1 MEMNVITDMFVGI
14 KYFLIYMFSLAG
26 GVFLINKIF
35 DLPSELFRKLLH
47 FIAFSSVI
55 VMIYTAKNWISA
67 SLVPVII
74 IMIMYPGLVHA
85 EKDKRFTELV
95 VERRKGELKS
105 SLLQLFG
112 TIAFIIA
119 ISWGLLGHKELA
131 VAAILMWGF
140 GDAAAALVGKRFG
153 KHKVLRFRHADHKKS
168 WEGTAA
174 MSIVAFAFGIA
185 SLMIV
190 GNVPMGYCIAA
201 VVIAAPLA
209 AITEL
214 LTRNGYDTVTVPLV
228 CTCSLYLSYMMMGI
242 A

>member
-1 MEMNVITDMFVGI
+1 MNVITDMLIGI
-14 KYFLIYMFSLAG
+14 KYFLVYMFSLAG
-26 GVFLINKIF
+26 VVFLINKIF
-35 DLPSELFRKLLH
+35 ALPKELFRKLLH

-55 VMIYTAKNWISA
+55 VMIYAAKNWISA
-67 SLVPVII
+67 SLVPVFI
-74 IMIMYPGLVHA
+74 IMLMYPGLSLA

-112 TIAFIIA
+112 TIALIIT
-119 ISWGLLGHKELA
+119 ISWGFLGHKELA

-140 GDAAAALVGKRFG
+140 GDAAAALIGKRFG
-153 KHKVLRFRHADHKKS
+153 KHKVLRFKHVDHKKS

-185 SLMIV
+185 SLMII
-190 GNVPMGYCIAA
+190 GNIPIVYCVIA
-201 VVIAAPLA
+201 VIIAAPLA

-214 LTRNGYDTVTVPLV
+214 VTKNGYDTVTVPIV
-228 CTCSLYLSYMMMGI
+228 CTCTLYLSYIAMGI

>member
-1 MEMNVITDMFVGI
+1 MNVITDMLIGI
-14 KYFLIYMFSLAG
+14 KYFLVYMFSLAG
-26 GVFLINKIF
+26 VVFLINKIF
-35 DLPSELFRKLLH
+35 ALPKELFRKLLH

-55 VMIYTAKNWISA
+55 VMIYAAKNWISA
-67 SLVPVII
+67 SLVPVFI
-74 IMIMYPGLVHA
+74 IMLMYPGLSLA

-112 TIAFIIA
+112 TIALIIT
-119 ISWGLLGHKELA
+119 ISWGFLGHKELA

-140 GDAAAALVGKRFG
+140 GDAAAALIGKRFG
-153 KHKVLRFRHADHKKS
+153 KHKVLRFKHVDHKKS

-185 SLMIV
+185 SLMII
-190 GNVPMGYCIAA
+190 GNIPIGYCVIA
-201 VVIAAPLA
+201 VIIAAPLA

-214 LTRNGYDTVTVPLV
+214 VTKNGYDTVTVPIV
-228 CTCSLYLSYMMMGI
+228 CTCTLYLSYIAMGI

>member
-1 MEMNVITDMFVGI
+1 MNVITDMLIGV
-14 KYFLIYMFSLAG
+14 KYFLVYMFSLAG
-26 GVFLINKIF
+26 VVFLINKIF
-35 DLPSELFRKLLH
+35 ALPKELFRKLLH

-55 VMIYTAKNWISA
+55 VMIYAAKNWISA
-67 SLVPVII
+67 SLVPVFI
-74 IMIMYPGLVHA
+74 IMLMYPGLSLA

-112 TIAFIIA
+112 TIALIIT
-119 ISWGLLGHKELA
+119 ISWGFLGHKELS

-140 GDAAAALVGKRFG
+140 GDAAAALIGKRFG
-153 KHKVLRFRHADHKKS
+153 KHKVLRFKHVDHKKS

-185 SLMIV
+185 SLMII
-190 GNVPMGYCIAA
+190 GNIPIVYCVIA
-201 VVIAAPLA
+201 VIIAAPLA

-214 LTRNGYDTVTVPLV
+214 VTKNGYDTVTVPIV
-228 CTCSLYLSYMMMGI
+228 CTCTLYLSYIAMGI

>member
-1 MEMNVITDMFVGI
+1 MNVITDMLIGI
-14 KYFLIYMFSLAG
+14 KYFLVYMFSLAG
-26 GVFLINKIF
+26 VVFLINRIF
-35 DLPSELFRKLLH
+35 ALPKELFRKLLH

-55 VMIYTAKNWISA
+55 VMIYAAKNWISA
-67 SLVPVII
+67 SLVPVFV
-74 IMIMYPGLVHA
+74 IMLMYPGLSLA

-112 TIAFIIA
+112 TIALIIT
-119 ISWGLLGHKELA
+119 ISWGFLGHKELA

-140 GDAAAALVGKRFG
+140 GDAAAALIGKRFG
-153 KHKVLRFRHADHKKS
+153 KHKVLRFRHVDHKKS

-185 SLMIV
+185 SLMII
-190 GNVPMGYCIAA
+190 GNIPIVYCVIA
-201 VVIAAPLA
+201 VIIAAPLA

-214 LTRNGYDTVTVPLV
+214 VTKNGYDTVTVPIV
-228 CTCSLYLSYMMMGI
+228 CTCTLYLSYIAMGI

>member
-1 MEMNVITDMFVGI
+1 MNVITDMLIGI
-14 KYFLIYMFSLAG
+14 KYFLVYMFSLAG
-26 GVFLINKIF
+26 VVFLINKIF
-35 DLPSELFRKLLH
+35 ALPKELFRKLLH
-47 FIAFSSVI
+47 FIAFSSVV
-55 VMIYTAKNWISA
+55 VMIYAAKNWISA
-67 SLVPVII
+67 SLVPLFI
-74 IMIMYPGLVHA
+74 IMLMYPGLSLA

-112 TIAFIIA
+112 TIALIIT
-119 ISWGLLGHKELA
+119 ISWGFLGHKELA

-140 GDAAAALVGKRFG
+140 GDAAAALIGKRFG
-153 KHKVLRFRHADHKKS
+153 KHKVLRFKHVDHKKS

-185 SLMIV
+185 SLMII
-190 GNVPMGYCIAA
+190 GNIPIVYCVIA
-201 VVIAAPLA
+201 VIIAAPLA

-214 LTRNGYDTVTVPLV
+214 VTKNGYDTVTVPIV
-228 CTCSLYLSYMMMGI
+228 CTCTLYLSYIAMGI

>member
-1 MEMNVITDMFVGI
+1 MNVITDMLIGI
-14 KYFLIYMFSLAG
+14 KYFLVYLFSLAG
-26 GVFLINKIF
+26 VVFLINKIF
-35 DLPSELFRKLLH
+35 ALPKELFRKLLH
-47 FIAFSSVI
+47 FIAFSSVV
-55 VMIYTAKNWISA
+55 VMIYAAKNWISA
-67 SLVPVII
+67 SLVPVFI
-74 IMIMYPGLVHA
+74 IMLMYPGLSLA

-112 TIAFIIA
+112 TIALIIT
-119 ISWGLLGHKELA
+119 ISWGFLGHKELA

-140 GDAAAALVGKRFG
+140 GDAAAALIGKRFG
-153 KHKVLRFRHADHKKS
+153 KHKVLRFKHVDHKKS

-185 SLMIV
+185 SLMII
-190 GNVPMGYCIAA
+190 GNIPIVYCVIA
-201 VVIAAPLA
+201 VIIAAPLA

-214 LTRNGYDTVTVPLV
+214 VTKNGYDTVTVPIV
-228 CTCSLYLSYMMMGI
+228 CTCTLYLSYIAMGI

>member
-1 MEMNVITDMFVGI
+1 MNVITDMLIGI
-14 KYFLIYMFSLAG
+14 KYFLVYMFSLAG
-26 GVFLINKIF
+26 VVFLINKIF
-35 DLPSELFRKLLH
+35 ALPKELFRKLLH

-55 VMIYTAKNWISA
+55 VMIYAAKNWISA
-67 SLVPVII
+67 SLVPVFI
-74 IMIMYPGLVHA
+74 IMLMYPGLSLA

-112 TIAFIIA
+112 TIALIIT
-119 ISWGLLGHKELA
+119 ISWGFLGHKELA

-140 GDAAAALVGKRFG
+140 GDAAAALIGKRYG
-153 KHKVLRFRHADHKKS
+153 KHKVLRFKHVDHKKS

-185 SLMIV
+185 SLMII
-190 GNVPMGYCIAA
+190 GNIPIVYCVIA
-201 VVIAAPLA
+201 VIIAAPLA

-214 LTRNGYDTVTVPLV
+214 VTKNGYDTVTVPIV
-228 CTCSLYLSYMMMGI
+228 CTCTLYLSYIAMGI

>member
-1 MEMNVITDMFVGI
+1 MNVITDMLIGI
-14 KYFLIYMFSLAG
+14 KYFLVYMFSLAG
-26 GVFLINKIF
+26 VVFLINKIF
-35 DLPSELFRKLLH
+35 ALPKELFRKLLH

-55 VMIYTAKNWISA
+55 VMIYAANNWISA
-67 SLVPVII
+67 SLVPVAI
-74 IMIMYPGLVHA
+74 IMLMYPGLILA

-112 TIAFIIA
+112 TIALIIT
-119 ISWGLLGHKELA
+119 ISWGFLGHKELA

-140 GDAAAALVGKRFG
+140 GDAAAALIGKRFG
-153 KHKVLRFRHADHKKS
+153 KHKVLRFKHVDHKKS

-185 SLMIV
+185 SLMII
-190 GNVPMGYCIAA
+190 GNIPIVYCVIA
-201 VVIAAPLA
+201 VIIAAPLA

-214 LTRNGYDTVTVPLV
+214 VTKNGYDTVTVPIV
-228 CTCSLYLSYMMMGI
+228 CTCTLYLSYIAMGI

>member
-1 MEMNVITDMFVGI
+1 MNVITDMLIGI
-14 KYFLIYMFSLAG
+14 KYFLVYMFSLAG
-26 GVFLINKIF
+26 VVFSINKIF
-35 DLPSELFRKLLH
+35 ALPKELFRKLLH
-47 FIAFSSVI
+47 FIAFSSVV
-55 VMIYTAKNWISA
+55 VMIYAAKNWISA
-67 SLVPVII
+67 SLVPVFI
-74 IMIMYPGLVHA
+74 IMLMYPGLSLA

-112 TIAFIIA
+112 TIALIIT
-119 ISWGLLGHKELA
+119 ISWGFLGHKELA

-140 GDAAAALVGKRFG
+140 GDAAAALIGKRFG
-153 KHKVLRFRHADHKKS
+153 KHKVLRFKHVDHKKS

-185 SLMIV
+185 SLMII
-190 GNVPMGYCIAA
+190 GNIPIVYCVIA
-201 VVIAAPLA
+201 VIIAAPLA

-214 LTRNGYDTVTVPLV
+214 VTKNGYDTVTVPIV
-228 CTCSLYLSYMMMGI
+228 CTCTLYLSYIAMGI

>member
-1 MEMNVITDMFVGI
+1 MNVITDMLIGI
-14 KYFLIYMFSLAG
+14 KYFLVYMFSLAG
-26 GVFLINKIF
+26 VVFLINRIF
-35 DLPSELFRKLLH
+35 ALPKELFRKLLH

-55 VMIYTAKNWISA
+55 VMIYAAKNWISA
-67 SLVPVII
+67 SLVPVFI
-74 IMIMYPGLVHA
+74 IMLMYPGLSLA

-112 TIAFIIA
+112 TIALIIT
-119 ISWGLLGHKELA
+119 ISWGFLGHKELA

-140 GDAAAALVGKRFG
+140 GDAAAALIGKRFG
-153 KHKVLRFRHADHKKS
+153 KHKVLRFKHVDHKKS

-185 SLMIV
+185 SLMII
-190 GNVPMGYCIAA
+190 GNIPIVYCVIA
-201 VVIAAPLA
+201 VIIAAPLA

-214 LTRNGYDTVTVPLV
+214 VTKNGYDTVTVPIV
-228 CTCSLYLSYMMMGI
+228 CTCTLYLSYIAMGI

>member
-1 MEMNVITDMFVGI
+1 MNVITDMLIGI

-26 GVFLINKIF
+26 VVFLINKIF
-35 DLPSELFRKLLH
+35 ALPKELFRKLLH

-55 VMIYTAKNWISA
+55 VMIYAANNWISA
-67 SLVPVII
+67 SLVPVAI
-74 IMIMYPGLVHA
+74 IMLMYPGLILA
-85 EKDKRFTELV
+85 EKNRGFTEMV

-112 TIAFIIA
+112 TIALIIT
-119 ISWGLLGHKELA
+119 ISWGFLGHKELA

-140 GDAAAALVGKRFG
+140 GDAAAALIGKRFG
-153 KHKVLRFRHADHKKS
+153 KHKVLRFKHVDHKKS

-185 SLMIV
+185 SLMII
-190 GNVPMGYCIAA
+190 GNIPIVYCVIA
-201 VVIAAPLA
+201 VIIAAPLA

-214 LTRNGYDTVTVPLV
+214 VTKNGYDTVSVPIV
-228 CTCSLYLSYMMMGI
+228 CTCTLYLSYIAMGI

>member
-1 MEMNVITDMFVGI
+1 MNVITDMLIGI
-14 KYFLIYMFSLAG
+14 KYFLVYMFSLAG
-26 GVFLINKIF
+26 VVFLINKIF
-35 DLPSELFRKLLH
+35 ALPKELFRKLLH

-55 VMIYTAKNWISA
+55 VMIYAAKNWISA
-67 SLVPVII
+67 SLVPVFI
-74 IMIMYPGLVHA
+74 IMLMYPGLSLA

-112 TIAFIIA
+112 TIALIIT
-119 ISWGLLGHKELA
+119 ISWGFLGHKELA

-140 GDAAAALVGKRFG
+140 GDAAAALIGKRFG
-153 KHKVLRFRHADHKKS
+153 KHKVLRFRHVDHKKS

-185 SLMIV
+185 SLMII
-190 GNVPMGYCIAA
+190 GNIPIVYCVIA
-201 VVIAAPLA
+201 VIIAAPLA

-214 LTRNGYDTVTVPLV
+214 VTKNGYDTVTVPIV
-228 CTCSLYLSYMMMGI
+228 CTCTLYLSYIAMGI

>member
-1 MEMNVITDMFVGI
+1 MNVITDTLIGI

-26 GVFLINKIF
+26 VVFLINKIF
-35 DLPSELFRKLLH
+35 ALPKELFRKLLH

-55 VMIYTAKNWISA
+55 VMIYAAKNWISA
-67 SLVPVII
+67 SLVPVAI
-74 IMIMYPGLVHA
+74 IMLMYPGLILA

-112 TIAFIIA
+112 TIALIIT
-119 ISWGLLGHKELA
+119 ISWGFLGHKELA

-140 GDAAAALVGKRFG
+140 GDAAAALIGKRFG
-153 KHKVLRFRHADHKKS
+153 KHKVLRFKHVDHKKS

-185 SLMIV
+185 SLMII
-190 GNVPMGYCIAA
+190 GNIPIVYCVIA
-201 VVIAAPLA
+201 VIIAAPLA

-214 LTRNGYDTVTVPLV
+214 VTNNGYDTVTVPIV
-228 CTCSLYLSYMMMGI
+228 CTCTLYLSYIAMGI

>member
-1 MEMNVITDMFVGI
+1 MNVITDTLIGI

-26 GVFLINKIF
+26 VVFLINKIF
-35 DLPSELFRKLLH
+35 ALPKELFRKLLH

-55 VMIYTAKNWISA
+55 VMIYAANNWISA
-67 SLVPVII
+67 SLVPVAI
-74 IMIMYPGLVHA
+74 IMLMYPGLILA

-112 TIAFIIA
+112 TIALIIT
-119 ISWGLLGHKELA
+119 ISWGFLGHKELA

-140 GDAAAALVGKRFG
+140 GDAAAALIGKRFG
-153 KHKVLRFRHADHKKS
+153 KHKVLRFKHVDHKKS

-185 SLMIV
+185 SLMII
-190 GNVPMGYCIAA
+190 GNIPIVYCVIA
-201 VVIAAPLA
+201 VIIAAPLA

-214 LTRNGYDTVTVPLV
+214 VTKNGYDTVSVPIV
-228 CTCSLYLSYMMMGI
+228 CTCTLYLSYIAMGI

>member
-1 MEMNVITDMFVGI
+1 MNVITDMLIGI
-14 KYFLIYMFSLAG
+14 KYFLVYMFSLAG
-26 GVFLINKIF
+26 VVFLINKIF
-35 DLPSELFRKLLH
+35 ALPKELFRKLLH

-55 VMIYTAKNWISA
+55 VMIYAAKNWISA
-67 SLVPVII
+67 SLVPVFI
-74 IMIMYPGLVHA
+74 IMLMYPGLSLA

-112 TIAFIIA
+112 TIALIIT
-119 ISWGLLGHKELA
+119 ISWGFLEHKELA

-140 GDAAAALVGKRFG
+140 GDAAAALIGKRFG
-153 KHKVLRFRHADHKKS
+153 KHKVLRFKPVDHKKS

-185 SLMIV
+185 SLMII
-190 GNVPMGYCIAA
+190 GNIPIVYCVIA
-201 VVIAAPLA
+201 VIIAAPLA

-214 LTRNGYDTVTVPLV
+214 VTNNGYDTVTVPIV
-228 CTCSLYLSYMMMGI
+228 CTCTLYLSYIAMGI

>member
-1 MEMNVITDMFVGI
+1 MNVITDMLIGI
-14 KYFLIYMFSLAG
+14 KYFLVYMFSLAG
-26 GVFLINKIF
+26 VVFLINKIF
-35 DLPSELFRKLLH
+35 ALPKELFRKLLH

-55 VMIYTAKNWISA
+55 VMIYAAKNWISA
-67 SLVPVII
+67 SLVPVFI
-74 IMIMYPGLVHA
+74 IMLMYPGLSLA

-112 TIAFIIA
+112 TIALIIT
-119 ISWGLLGHKELA
+119 ISWGFQGHKELA

-140 GDAAAALVGKRFG
+140 GDAAAALIGKRFG
-153 KHKVLRFRHADHKKS
+153 KHKVLRFKHVDHKKS

-185 SLMIV
+185 SLMII
-190 GNVPMGYCIAA
+190 GNIPIVYCVIA
-201 VVIAAPLA
+201 VIIAAPLA

-214 LTRNGYDTVTVPLV
+214 VTKNGYDTVTVPIV
-228 CTCSLYLSYMMMGI
+228 CTCTLYLSYIAMGI

>member
-1 MEMNVITDMFVGI
+1 MNVIIDMLIGI

-26 GVFLINKIF
+26 VVFLINKIF
-35 DLPSELFRKLLH
+35 VLPKELFRKLLH

-67 SLVPVII
+67 SLVPVAI
-74 IMIMYPGLVHA
+74 IMLMYPGLILA
-85 EKDKRFTELV
+85 EKDKRFTEMV

-112 TIAFIIA
+112 TIAIIIA

-140 GDAAAALVGKRFG
+140 GDAAAALIGKRFG
-153 KHKVLRFRHADHKKS
+153 KHKVLRFKHVDHKKS

-174 MSIVAFAFGIA
+174 MSIVAFAFGLA
-185 SLMIV
+185 SLMII
-190 GNVPMGYCIAA
+190 GNMPLVYCVFA

-214 LTRNGYDTVTVPLV
+214 VTKNGYDTVTVPVV
-228 CTCSLYLSYMMMGI
+228 CTCALYLSYIVMGI

>member
-1 MEMNVITDMFVGI
+1 MNVITDMLIGI
-14 KYFLIYMFSLAG
+14 KYFLVYMFSLAG
-26 GVFLINKIF
+26 VVFLINKIF
-35 DLPSELFRKLLH
+35 ALPKELFRKLLH

-55 VMIYTAKNWISA
+55 VMIYAAKNWISA
-67 SLVPVII
+67 SLVPVFV
-74 IMIMYPGLVHA
+74 IMLMYPGLSLA

-112 TIAFIIA
+112 TIALIIT
-119 ISWGLLGHKELA
+119 ISWGFLGHKELA

-140 GDAAAALVGKRFG
+140 GDAAAALIGKRFG
-153 KHKVLRFRHADHKKS
+153 KHKVLRFKHVDHKKS

-185 SLMIV
+185 SLMII
-190 GNVPMGYCIAA
+190 GNIPIVYCVIA
-201 VVIAAPLA
+201 VIIAAPLA

-214 LTRNGYDTVTVPLV
+214 VTKNGYDTVTVPIV
-228 CTCSLYLSYMMMGI
+228 CTCTLYLSYIAMGI

>member
-1 MEMNVITDMFVGI
+1 MEMNVIIDMLIGI

-26 GVFLINKIF
+26 FVFIINKVLG
-35 DLPSELFRKLLH
+35 LPKELFRKLLH

-67 SLVPVII
+67 TLVPIFI
-74 IMIMYPGLVHA
+74 TLLMYPGLLYA
-85 EKDKRFTELV
+85 EKNRRFTEMV

-112 TIAFIIA
+112 TIALVIA
-119 ISWGLLGHKELA
+119 LNWGILGHKELA

-140 GDAAAALVGKRFG
+140 GDAAAALIGKKFG
-153 KHKVLRFRHADHKKS
+153 KHKVLRFKYVDHKKS

-174 MSIVAFAFGIA
+174 MSIVAFVFGLA

-190 GNVPMGYCIAA
+190 GNVQMGYCIAA

-214 LTRNGYDTVTVPLV
+214 ITRNGYDTVTVPLV
-228 CTCSLYLSYMMMGI
+228 CTCSLYFSYIVMGV

>member
-1 MEMNVITDMFVGI
+1 MNVITDMLIGI
-14 KYFLIYMFSLAG
+14 KYFLVYMFSLAG
-26 GVFLINKIF
+26 VVFLINKIF
-35 DLPSELFRKLLH
+35 ALPKELFRKLLH

-55 VMIYTAKNWISA
+55 VMIYAAKNWISA
-67 SLVPVII
+67 SLVPVFI
-74 IMIMYPGLVHA
+74 IMLMYPGLSLA

-112 TIAFIIA
+112 TIALIIT
-119 ISWGLLGHKELA
+119 ISWGFLGHKELA

-140 GDAAAALVGKRFG
+140 GDAAAALIGKRFG
-153 KHKVLRFRHADHKKS
+153 KHKVLRFKHVDHKKS

-185 SLMIV
+185 SLMII
-190 GNVPMGYCIAA
+190 GNIPIVYCLIA
-201 VVIAAPLA
+201 VIIAAPLA

-214 LTRNGYDTVTVPLV
+214 VTKNGYDTVTVPIV
-228 CTCSLYLSYMMMGI
+228 CTCTLYLSYIAMGI

>member
-1 MEMNVITDMFVGI
+1 MNVITDMLIGI
-14 KYFLIYMFSLAG
+14 KYFLVYMFSLAG
-26 GVFLINKIF
+26 VVFLINRIF
-35 DLPSELFRKLLH
+35 ALPKELFRKLLH

-55 VMIYTAKNWISA
+55 VMIYAAKNWISA
-67 SLVPVII
+67 SLVPVFV
-74 IMIMYPGLVHA
+74 IMLMYPGLSLA

-112 TIAFIIA
+112 TIALIIT
-119 ISWGLLGHKELA
+119 ISWGFLGHKELA

-140 GDAAAALVGKRFG
+140 GDAAAALIGKRFG
-153 KHKVLRFRHADHKKS
+153 KHKVLRFKHVDHKKS

-185 SLMIV
+185 SLMII
-190 GNVPMGYCIAA
+190 GNIPIVYCVIA
-201 VVIAAPLA
+201 VIIAAPLA

-214 LTRNGYDTVTVPLV
+214 VTKNGYDTVTVPIV
-228 CTCSLYLSYMMMGI
+228 CTCTLYLSYIAMGI

>member
-1 MEMNVITDMFVGI
+1 MNVIIDMFIGI

-26 GVFLINKIF
+26 VVFLINKIF
-35 DLPSELFRKLLH
+35 ALPKELFRKLLH

-55 VMIYTAKNWISA
+55 VMIYAANNWISA
-67 SLVPVII
+67 SLVPVAI
-74 IMIMYPGLVHA
+74 IMLMYPGLILA
-85 EKDKRFTELV
+85 EKNRGFTEMV

-112 TIAFIIA
+112 TIALIIT
-119 ISWGLLGHKELA
+119 ISWGFLGHKELA

-140 GDAAAALVGKRFG
+140 GDAAAALIGKRFG
-153 KHKVLRFRHADHKKS
+153 KHKVLRFKHVDHKKS

-185 SLMIV
+185 SLMII
-190 GNVPMGYCIAA
+190 GNIPIVYCVIA
-201 VVIAAPLA
+201 VIIAAPLA

-214 LTRNGYDTVTVPLV
+214 VTKNGYDTVSVPIV
-228 CTCSLYLSYMMMGI
+228 CTCTLYLSYIAMGI

>member
-1 MEMNVITDMFVGI
+1 MYEIIADMMIGL
-14 KYFLIYMFSLAG
+14 KYFLIYMFTLAG
-26 GVFLINKIF
+26 VIFLINKLF
-35 DLPSELFRKLLH
+35 RLPKELFRKLLH

-67 SLVPVII
+67 ALVPTMII
-74 IMIMYPGLVHA
+74 ILMYPGLIFA
-85 EKDKRFTELV
+85 EKDKRFTQLV
-95 VERRKGELKS
+95 VERREGELKS

-112 TIAFIIA
+112 TIAVIIA
-119 ISWGLLGHKELA
+119 ISWGLLGHKEFA

-153 KHKVLRFRHADHKKS
+153 KHKVLRFKHVDHKKS

-174 MSIVAFAFGIA
+174 MSFVAFIFGIA
-185 SLMIV
+185 SLMLV
-190 GNVPMGYCIAA
+190 GNVPLVSCLPAI
-201 VVIAAPLA
+201 ILAAPLS

-214 LTRNGYDTVTVPLV
+214 VTKNGYDTVTVPLV
-228 CTCSLYLSYMMMGI
+228 SMITLYLSYLVMGI

>member
-1 MEMNVITDMFVGI
+1 MNVITDMLIGI
-14 KYFLIYMFSLAG
+14 KYFLVYMFSLAG
-26 GVFLINKIF
+26 VVFLINKIF
-35 DLPSELFRKLLH
+35 ALPKELFRKLLH

-55 VMIYTAKNWISA
+55 VMIYAANNWISA
-67 SLVPVII
+67 SLVPVAI
-74 IMIMYPGLVHA
+74 IMLMYPGLILA
-85 EKDKRFTELV
+85 EKNRGFTEMV

-112 TIAFIIA
+112 TIALIIT
-119 ISWGLLGHKELA
+119 ISWGFLGHKELA

-140 GDAAAALVGKRFG
+140 GDAAAALIGKRFG
-153 KHKVLRFRHADHKKS
+153 KHKVLRFKHVDHKKS

-185 SLMIV
+185 SLMII
-190 GNVPMGYCIAA
+190 GNIPIVYCVIA
-201 VVIAAPLA
+201 VIIAAPLA

-214 LTRNGYDTVTVPLV
+214 VTKNGYDTVTVPIV
-228 CTCSLYLSYMMMGI
+228 CTCTLYLSYIAMGI

>member
-1 MEMNVITDMFVGI
+1 MNVITDMLIGI
-14 KYFLIYMFSLAG
+14 KYFLVYMFSLAG
-26 GVFLINKIF
+26 VVFLINKIF
-35 DLPSELFRKLLH
+35 ALPKELFRKLLH

-55 VMIYTAKNWISA
+55 VMIYAAKNWISA
-67 SLVPVII
+67 SLVPVFI
-74 IMIMYPGLVHA
+74 IMLMYPGLSLA

-112 TIAFIIA
+112 TIALIIT
-119 ISWGLLGHKELA
+119 ISWGFLGHKELS

-140 GDAAAALVGKRFG
+140 GDAAAALIGKRFG
-153 KHKVLRFRHADHKKS
+153 KHKVLRFKHVDHKKS

-185 SLMIV
+185 SLMII
-190 GNVPMGYCIAA
+190 GNIPIVYCVIA
-201 VVIAAPLA
+201 VIIAAPLA

-214 LTRNGYDTVTVPLV
+214 VTKNGYDTVTVPIV
-228 CTCSLYLSYMMMGI
+228 CTCTLYLSYIAMGI

>member
-1 MEMNVITDMFVGI
+1 MNVITDTLIGI

-26 GVFLINKIF
+26 VVFLINKIF
-35 DLPSELFRKLLH
+35 ALPKELFRKLLH

-55 VMIYTAKNWISA
+55 VMIYAANNWISA
-67 SLVPVII
+67 SLVPVAI
-74 IMIMYPGLVHA
+74 IMLMYPGLILA
-85 EKDKRFTELV
+85 EKNRGFTEMV

-112 TIAFIIA
+112 TIALIIT
-119 ISWGLLGHKELA
+119 ISWGFLGHKELA

-140 GDAAAALVGKRFG
+140 GDAAAALIGKRFG
-153 KHKVLRFRHADHKKS
+153 KHKVLRFKHVDHKKS

-185 SLMIV
+185 SLMII
-190 GNVPMGYCIAA
+190 GNIPIVYCVIA
-201 VVIAAPLA
+201 VIIAAPLA

-214 LTRNGYDTVTVPLV
+214 VTKNGYDTVSVPIV
-228 CTCSLYLSYMMMGI
+228 CTCTLYLSYIAMGI

>member
-1 MEMNVITDMFVGI
+1 MNVITDMFTGI
-14 KYFLIYMFSLAG
+14 MYFLLYMFSLAG
-26 GVFLINKIF
+26 VVFLINKIF
-35 DLPSELFRKLLH
+35 RLPKELFRKLLH

-67 SLVPVII
+67 SLVPALII
-74 IMIMYPGLVHA
+74 LLMYPGLLHA
-85 EKDKRFTELV
+85 EKDKRFTEMV

-112 TIAFIIA
+112 TIALIIA
-119 ISWGLLGHKELA
+119 ISWGMLGHKELA

-140 GDAAAALVGKRFG
+140 GDAAAALIGKRFG
-153 KHKVLRFRHADHKKS
+153 KHKVLRFRHVDHKKS

-190 GNVPMGYCIAA
+190 GNMPIAYCIAA

-214 LTRNGYDTVTVPLV
+214 ITKNGYDTVTVPLV
-228 CTCSLYLSYMMMGI
+228 CTCSLYMSYLAMGI

>member
-1 MEMNVITDMFVGI
+1 MNVIIDMLIGI

-26 GVFLINKIF
+26 VVFLINKIF
-35 DLPSELFRKLLH
+35 DLPKELFRKLLH

-55 VMIYTAKNWISA
+55 VMIYAAKNWISA
-67 SLVPVII
+67 SLVPVFI
-74 IMIMYPGLVHA
+74 IMLMYPGLSRA
-85 EKDKRFTELV
+85 EKEKRFTELV

-112 TIAFIIA
+112 TIAFIITV
-119 ISWGLLGHKELA
+119 SWGLLGHKELA

-140 GDAAAALVGKRFG
+140 GDAAAALIGKRFG
-153 KHKVLRFRHADHKKS
+153 KHKVLCFKHVDHKKS

-174 MSIVAFAFGIA
+174 MSVVAFAFGMA
-185 SLMIV
+185 SLMII
-190 GNVPMGYCIAA
+190 GNIPLVYCAFA

-214 LTRNGYDTVTVPLV
+214 VTKNGYDTVTVPIV
-228 CTCSLYLSYMMMGI
+228 CTCTLYLSYIAMGI
-242 A
+242 V

>member
-1 MEMNVITDMFVGI
+1 MNVITDMLIGI
-14 KYFLIYMFSLAG
+14 KYFLVYMFSLAG
-26 GVFLINKIF
+26 VVFLINKIF
-35 DLPSELFRKLLH
+35 ALPKELFRKLLH
-47 FIAFSSVI
+47 FIAFSSVV
-55 VMIYTAKNWISA
+55 VMIYAAKNWISA
-67 SLVPVII
+67 SLVPVFI
-74 IMIMYPGLVHA
+74 IMLMYPGLSLA

-112 TIAFIIA
+112 TIALIIT
-119 ISWGLLGHKELA
+119 ISWGFLGHKELA

-140 GDAAAALVGKRFG
+140 GDAAAALIGKRFG
-153 KHKVLRFRHADHKKS
+153 KHKVLRFKHVDHKKS

-185 SLMIV
+185 SLMII
-190 GNVPMGYCIAA
+190 GNIPIVYCVIA
-201 VVIAAPLA
+201 VIIAAPLA

-214 LTRNGYDTVTVPLV
+214 VTKNGYDTVTVPIV
-228 CTCSLYLSYMMMGI
+228 CTCTLYLSYIAMGI